1 VPGPAATYFGGYFY
15 LMVNNWMF
23 GINSS

>member
-23 GINSS
+23 GI